1 MAVYNWVE
9 KFLQGPWEQEDK
21 GRIGHLVEIVIDMSH
36 EPVGSSDQ
44 VDRQVKID
52 DVADAVRGSHK
63 LAYSIIRDNFHF

>member
-1 MAVYNWVE
+1 
-9 KFLQGPWEQEDK
+9 
-21 GRIGHLVEIVIDMSH
+21 VEIVIDMGH